1 MFDAGLLKLSGKKD
15 IPAAWRSY
23 ISTNDTVGIKV
34 YSSPGPN
41 SGTRPA
47 VAAAAVEG
55 LLAAGLAPNKII
67 IWDKR
72 LVDLRLA
79 GFDVV
84 AQKYGVRLEGAFN
97 EGYDPDV
104 FYDNSVPGSLV
115 AGDLDFDRTAAKTG
129 RKSYVTKI
137 LTKQVT
143 KIVIISPLLN
153 HNVAGVCGNIFN
165 LSFSSVDNVRRFES
179 DPSLLATAAPEIF
192 ALPALSDHVCLCVT
206 DALIGQYQGEDLSL
220 LHYSSETGQLWL
232 SKDPVALD
240 TMAVQELDRERQA
253 ANMRTLG
260 QNPDLLPN
268 AALLELGTTDLSK
281 VRIDVLKLNG
291 AQ

>member
-1 MFDAGLLKLSGKKD
+1 G
-15 IPAAWRSY
+15 
-23 ISTNDTVGIKV
+23 VKV
-34 YSSPGPN
+34 YSGPGPN

-47 VAAAAVEG
+47 VVAAAVEG
-55 LLAAGLAPNKII
+55 LLAAGLPPNKII

-72 LVDLRLA
+72 MVDLRLA
-79 GFDVV
+79 GYDAL
-84 AQKYGVRLEGAFN
+84 AQKYGVRLEAAFS
-97 EGYDPDV
+97 EGYDPAV

-115 AGDLDFDRTAAKTG
+115 AGDLDFDQSGAKTG

-165 LSFSSVDNVRRFES
+165 LAFSSVDNTRRFES

-220 LHYSSETGQLWL
+220 LHYSTEANQLWL

-240 TMAVQELDRERQA
+240 TLAVRELDREREA
-253 ANMRTLG
+253 ANMRAFG
-260 QNPDLLPN
+260 PNPDLLFN
-268 AALLELGTTDLSK
+268 AA
-281 VRIDVLKLNG
+281 
-291 AQ
+291 